1 MKIIDY
7 SVKAS
12 GSQLIACY
20 TFKNGYTA
28 ESWQPANPY
37 SGAALLVYTPA
48 GFFAS
53 DKVKANA
60 LHAINQ
66 YKGK

>member
-1 MKIIDY
+1 MKIIDH
-7 SVKAS
+7 SVKVN

-20 TFKNGYTA
+20 TFNNGYTA

-53 DKVKANA
+53 DKVAANA
-60 LHAINQ
+60 LQAINK
-66 YKGK
+66 YNA